1 MIPGVTVDPAL
12 TDALLATIPADIVA
26 SMSPQMR
33 EVMAIQATRA
43 DECRRAGEEF
53 AAAAGDLSPAAQ
65 SLAAQRAEYR
75 AERTLWNEGGPTM
88 ARTDDHHIRT
98 AGVDVP
104 IRIHRPTTERSCP
117 VSCSSTAVGSA
128 SATSIHMTGS
138 CAARRAGGFA
148 VIGSTIRSH
157 RK

>member
-12 TDALLATIPADIVA
+12 TAALLATIPADIVA

-53 AAAAGDLSPAAQ
+53 AAAAGDLSPAAR
-65 SLAAQRAEYR
+65 SLAAHRAEYR

-104 IRIHRPTTERSCP
+104 IRIHRPTTEAVLPGLLTGGRRRQSG
-117 VSCSSTAVGSA
+117 TAASVVG
-128 SATSIHMTGS
+128 
-138 CAARRAGGFA
+138 
-148 VIGSTIRSH
+148 RSH
-157 RK
+157 SGLTIPQAIRMLFGRR